1 VGTSLK
7 LAVGLVLVAAC
18 VPTASGA
25 ARDTAA
31 ERSDYLP
38 LAPGLT
44 WTYRV
49 TDDQG
54 RSADRLARVEGRALW
69 GDDGGGPVF
78 RVRWELLDGDEVRWE
93 QRRREGVG
101 CIQVEARDPAGDVLT
116 EESYDPAETVVDE
129 RAGRLAAG
137 AAWSETFLETTP
149 NYRGHPKTKSATVKW
164 TVESTDDRVTVP
176 AGTFTCLRV
185 RRARK
190 HRPPTISWFA
200 KGVGLVK
207 EVGGGPLGN
216 LSFALVRTPAKI

>member
-1 VGTSLK
+1 VIG
-7 LAVGLVLVAAC
+7 VLGFTVTMVAAGC
-18 VPTASGA
+18 LPAPSA
-25 ARDTAA
+25 APHD
-31 ERSDYLP
+31 DYLP
-38 LAPGLT
+38 LSAGVT

-49 TDDQG
+49 SDDQG

-69 GDDGGGPVF
+69 GDSSAGPVF

-93 QRRREGVG
+93 QQSRDGVG
-101 CIQVEARDPAGDVLT
+101 CVQLEERDPAGDVLT

-129 RAGRLAAG
+129 RAARLAAG

-216 LSFALVRTPAKI
+216 LTFVLARNPQRVPNLPR